1 MGDPKLD
8 DRAWV
13 EAIDEYTKRA
23 RRPRRGSGGQGRWVF
38 ASAVVL
44 ALMAS
49 PFAIGATGSVLSEG
63 KRNPRSGSA
72 HKETQFISSTK
83 TYGTRQSNV
92 RSGNG
97 GGAIY
102 GCRSKPGR
110 EPCIRSNNLS
120 SGRAFEFETNGAEGG
135 HIEAKGADAHPF
147 TTNATGVATGLNS
160 DRVDGFGLAKIDFR
174 APAGTA
180 VTNVLDLGG
189 LILQASC
196 GAGPDLAVV
205 ATTTVPDS
213 VLHVTW
219 GRDPGDLA
227 FYRQQNDLDPGETFT
242 VMSNGNDSAA
252 EGTISY
258 STTAGTQV
266 SVIFQSEEAQGF
278 GATVPCFFG
287 GIAFGG

>member
-1 MGDPKLD
+1 MGDPRLD

-13 EAIDEYTKRA
+13 AAIDEYTKRA
-23 RRPRRGSGGQGRWVF
+23 RRPRRRLGGQGRWVF
-38 ASAVVL
+38 ASAVAL
-44 ALMAS
+44 ALLVS
-49 PFAIGATGSVLSEG
+49 PFAIGATGSVLQEG
-63 KRNPRSGSA
+63 KRNPSSGNA
-72 HKETQFISSTK
+72 HKETQFISKVS

-92 RSGNG
+92 LNGNG

-120 SGRAFEFETNGAEGG
+120 TGRAFELETDGAEGG
-135 HIEAKGADAHPF
+135 RIETKGADGRPF

-160 DRVDGFGLAKIDFR
+160 DRVDSFDLARIDFR
-174 APAGTA
+174 APVGTA
-180 VTNVLDLGG
+180 QSTVLSLAG
-189 LILQASC
+189 LVLSASC
-196 GAGPDLAVV
+196 GSGPDLSVL

-227 FYRQQNDLDPGETFT
+227 FYRQQNDLDPGESFA
-242 VMSNGNDSAA
+242 VMTNNNDANA
-252 EGTISY
+252 EGTISF
-258 STTAGTQV
+258 STNAGSQV
-266 SVIFQSEEAQGF
+266 SVIFQSEEGQGF